1 MRPRLPRH
9 FNRTAIDAVFI
20 IVALLSALL
29 FVQHNDDT
37 AAARI
42 ASTERPAQ

>member
-9 FNRTAIDAVFI
+9 FSRTACDAIFI

-29 FVQHNDDT
+29 FVQHNDD
-37 AAARI
+37 AASARI
-42 ASTERPAQ
+42 TATARR